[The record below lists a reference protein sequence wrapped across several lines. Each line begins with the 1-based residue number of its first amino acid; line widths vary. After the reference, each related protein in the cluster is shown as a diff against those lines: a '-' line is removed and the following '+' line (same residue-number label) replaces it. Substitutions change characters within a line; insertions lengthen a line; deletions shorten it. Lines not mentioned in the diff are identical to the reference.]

1 MNAQAASS
9 IAMWLPV
16 DVTLQ
21 HWVGASRRLRH
32 CASMQR
38 RRSPEDF
45 VDHGETTWAM
55 TSTLGTMTILFEWAE
70 VTRGVLALANPMGI
84 VSNVRLMTDEGDLLT
99 PAQTLLQLNFTVHE
113 LEWQTVVAS
122 KLASWRD
129 AAVPDNSSRASREKA
144 SISRRAVGRRT
155 GAGTAVA
162 FSMAGA

>member
-16 DVTLQ
+16 DVKLQ

-38 RRSPEDF
+38 RRGPDDF
-45 VDHGETTWAM
+45 AEHGETTWAM

-99 PAQTLLQLNFTVHE
+99 RSQTLLELNFTVHE
-113 LEWQTVVAS
+113 LDWQVVVAS
-122 KLASWRD
+122 KLESWRH
-129 AAVPDNSSRASREKA
+129 AAAPSCSSRAPREKA
-144 SISRRAVGRRT
+144 SISRRSTVGGRS
-155 GAGTAVA
+155 GTAVA
-162 FSMAGA
+162 LSMAGA